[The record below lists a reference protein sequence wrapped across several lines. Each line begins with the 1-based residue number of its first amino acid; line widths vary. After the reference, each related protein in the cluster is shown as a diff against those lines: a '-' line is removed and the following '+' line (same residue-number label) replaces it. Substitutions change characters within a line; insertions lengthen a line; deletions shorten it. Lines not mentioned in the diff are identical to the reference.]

1 MPAVVA
7 GVEFTFMGAIVAYA
21 IGLPSHGEVSVRVR
35 RAALPRYDVSRSA
48 GILKQARQVPSPN
61 FDPRPA
67 DVVADLIIVHG
78 ISLPPGEYGGPWI
91 DRLFC
96 NELPAAHHPYFAQ
109 VAALR
114 VSSHL
119 LIRRDGA
126 VVQYV
131 RFNDRAW
138 HAGKSAYQGREACND
153 FSVGIELEGSDEE
166 AYTDAQYV
174 NLAGIVRA
182 LCKAYPTLS
191 RQRVVGH
198 SDVSPGRKTDPG
210 ASFDWARA
218 RALIA

>member
-1 MPAVVA
+1 M
-7 GVEFTFMGAIVAYA
+7 
-21 IGLPSHGEVSVRVR
+21 
-35 RAALPRYDVSRSA
+35 PRYDVNAST
-48 GILKQARQVPSPN
+48 GLLKPARQVSSPN
-61 FDPRPA
+61 FDPRPTGVA
-67 DVVADLIIVHG
+67 ADLIIVHG

-96 NELPAAHHPYFAQ
+96 NQLPVDHHPYFAQ
-109 VAALR
+109 IAALR

-119 LIRRDGA
+119 LIRREGA

-131 RFNDRAW
+131 SCNDRAW
-138 HAGKSAYQGREACND
+138 HAGKSAFQGREACND
-153 FSVGIELEGSDEE
+153 FSIGVELEGSDEE
-166 AYTDAQYV
+166 AYTEVQYV
-174 NLAGIVRA
+174 NLAGLVRA

-210 ASFDWARA
+210 PGFDWPKA